1 MRSSCLRLLLVA
13 AGALACSAIAVAHA
27 ENWFSSGDACMD
39 LDSVHLVNDAKVDGT
54 IVAYTASACEH
65 DRPDKRTFLIGVRR
79 DDCAAILNGATSFAH
94 YMREPSWPN
103 WRKVSLNGENFR
115 SLAFTACRRK
125 GSPDGLV
132 VFDNDLSRGEV
143 TIYVDGTEVC
153 QLDSAY
159 ERPFAHSECD
169 VDLRRL
175 GTDSQF
181 RHAVRIVAARGDVND
196 TVSISDCHWNWQ
208 GTKNF
213 DIMDA
218 KVHFDCM

>member
-1 MRSSCLRLLLVA
+1 MRTSALRALPVVVPVLACAAA
-13 AGALACSAIAVAHA
+13 AGAQA
-27 ENWFSSGDACMD
+27 ENWFTSGDACMD

-54 IVAYTASACEH
+54 IVAYQVSACENDH
-65 DRPDKRTFLIGVRR
+65 PDKRTFLIGVRR
-79 DDCAAILNGATSFAH
+79 DECPAILNGATSFGS
-94 YMREPSWPN
+94 YMREPAWPN
-103 WRKVSLNGENFR
+103 WRKVALSDESFR
-115 SLAFTACRRK
+115 GLAFTACRRK
-125 GSPDGLV
+125 GSPGGLV
-132 VFDNDLSRGEV
+132 VFDNDLSKGDV
-143 TIYVDGTEVC
+143 TIYVDGTQVC

-159 ERPFAHSECD
+159 ESPFAHSECD
-169 VDLRRL
+169 VDLRRF

-208 GTKNF
+208 GTKQF